1 MWVEFIAAFRWKPA
15 PGVVIRYLPGMRLLV
30 TRRCAEKAIA
40 KGAAK
45 KSKNPGASN
54 GKRRNN
60 HRLGEAAA
68 EAEEASPSGSGR
80 DPGRDGEGGGSDRRH
95 DEEFSAGLER
105 ARLAPPG
112 W

>member
-15 PGVVIRYLPGMRLLV
+15 PGVVIRYLPGMRLMV

-45 KSKNPGASN
+45 KSKNPEARN
-54 GKRRNN
+54 GKKRND

-68 EAEEASPSGSGR
+68 EAEENPAS
-80 DPGRDGEGGGSDRRH
+80 
-95 DEEFSAGLER
+95 SAE
-105 ARLAPPG
+105 
-112 W
+112 